1 METEDWQIYLNV
13 NETGNVVDAEY
24 GEKIIPAVEYHY
36 FFLRSEE
43 VAANIF
49 DYRVEIDGSIP
60 TLVKK
65 TPETI
70 KEEINVK

>member
-24 GEKIIPAVEYHY
+24 GEKIIPAIEYHY

-49 DYRVEIDGSIP
+49 DYRVEIVGNIP

-65 TPETI
+65 IPETI
-70 KEEINVK
+70 EEEISAE